1 MQLCILYLDLPTLKG
16 EHLEKQTDAVA
27 GDACWEAYQ
36 GQVLALSFWEIDSTG
51 LTTIVSHSCP
61 RLKPGKRGG
70 SKVHSYQIDTEK
82 MRNNFQFS
90 QCSESQCVIC
100 QEKRSSVATST
111 ASSRK
116 EGPKSYQKRKDF
128 RLDSGS
134 FCQGM
139 GLRFVLLQD
148 GHRPHVSHQDLRSS
162 VSRGSSKAS
171 QTQSWT
177 SVWSSRYIRGWS
189 EWNLSTA
196 NKVGGWTE

>member
-1 MQLCILYLDLPTLKG
+1 MDRLECLWHVRLQVLAPPEPDIEDRDERPTLKG

-90 QCSESQCVIC
+90 KCSESQCVIC

-128 RLDSGS
+128 RLDSGFWILLS
-134 FCQGM
+134 RYGS
-139 GLRFVLLQD
+139 LVRFA
-148 GHRPHVSHQDLRSS
+148 
-162 VSRGSSKAS
+162 SR
-171 QTQSWT
+171 
-177 SVWSSRYIRGWS
+177 WSSAACFAPG
-189 EWNLSTA
+189 LA
-196 NKVGGWTE
+196 

>member
-16 EHLEKQTDAVA
+16 EHLEKQTDAVG

-128 RLDSGS
+128 RLDSG
-134 FCQGM
+134 FWI
-139 GLRFVLLQD
+139 LLSRY
-148 GHRPHVSHQDLRSS
+148 GSS
-162 VSRGSSKAS
+162 VRFASR
-171 QTQSWT
+171 
-177 SVWSSRYIRGWS
+177 WSSAACFAPG
-189 EWNLSTA
+189 LA
-196 NKVGGWTE
+196 